1 MDNKKKAAAMAAVMQ
16 YIKDEEVVAS
26 MQSSYAAAQAK
37 TASQST
43 VINQWGSNGRQAQ
56 MHMRNL
62 LQMKSFHGS
71 KLR

>member
-1 MDNKKKAAAMAAVMQ
+1 MNNKKKAAAMAAVLQ

-26 MQSSYAAAQAK
+26 MQSSYAAEQAK
-37 TASQST
+37 STSRSTLTSQWS
-43 VINQWGSNGRQAQ
+43 SNGRQTQ